1 MASAPKLYAKDDIED
16 VMQQLKDEAGENSS
30 DEDAEEY
37 VPSQES
43 LASDGEDDEEEDN
56 LTNSPD
62 ASGEE
67 FSDDDAVE
75 TDELAARIAH
85 ERGEASEPED
95 SEESNVE
102 NESDELRRTDSVST
116 TADTECDWKEESQ
129 DSESMRK
136 IPRAGRQM
144 LTLQRAVD
152 GKSKKAGNGILQ
164 HVSCFV
170 MYQGIVCGSKRGI
183 TSEHV
188 AKISVLE
195 GCTEPDTVIFCVP
208 VKTEKHG
215 LVYAELTSSEEL
227 AAIRESFRTKG
238 LKRAAQMRTLVS
250 AQSKA
255 DTHGVFDLVRKLDV
269 KGFGPYVT
277 ENGNEKATIISNR
290 LKGSRNTLPAGVA
303 TEKKGDSPRK
313 KVVRAHDVA
322 AAPAPMDVE
331 SVQRFKEPS
340 VFNSVVST
348 PPKKRPVKRSD
359 GVARVTEPKP
369 PRKESKPPTEDK
381 ERPLKPVT
389 KSKSD
394 EKRTSRKRKTNPNTQ
409 RDKSKALSSISE
421 ERPARELQMKEFVST
436 ADVTVTSSV
445 DRAEDATESQPKRV
459 KTDDDHIRLS
469 FTIALPQMSSALNR
483 FLLDACKSA
492 E

>member
-1 MASAPKLYAKDDIED
+1 M
-16 VMQQLKDEAGENSS
+16 
-30 DEDAEEY
+30 
-37 VPSQES
+37 
-43 LASDGEDDEEEDN
+43 
-56 LTNSPD
+56 
-62 ASGEE
+62 
-67 FSDDDAVE
+67 
-75 TDELAARIAH
+75 
-85 ERGEASEPED
+85 
-95 SEESNVE
+95 
-102 NESDELRRTDSVST
+102 
-116 TADTECDWKEESQ
+116 
-129 DSESMRK
+129 
-136 IPRAGRQM
+136 
-144 LTLQRAVD
+144 
-152 GKSKKAGNGILQ
+152 
-164 HVSCFV
+164 
-170 MYQGIVCGSKRGI
+170 
-183 TSEHV
+183 
-188 AKISVLE
+188 
-195 GCTEPDTVIFCVP
+195 P

-227 AAIRESFRTKG
+227 AAILESFRTKG

-303 TEKKGDSPRK
+303 TEKKEDSPRK
-313 KVVRAHDVA
+313 KVVRAHAVA
-322 AAPAPMDVE
+322 AAPAPMEVE

-340 VFNSVVST
+340 GFNSVVST

-409 RDKSKALSSISE
+409 RDKSKALGSISE

-459 KTDDDHIRLS
+459 KTDDDHIQLS
-469 FTIALPQMSSALNR
+469 FTIALPQMSSALKR